1 MKYERDL
8 FKKRKKIKPMN
19 NKMAINMCL
28 STIESKNQTKQTRK
42 TETESW
48 IQRTV

>member
-1 MKYERDL
+1 MLKGL
-8 FKKRKKIKPMN
+8 FKKKNNNNKTMN
-19 NKMAINMCL
+19 KKMAINMYL
-28 STIESKNQTKQTRK
+28 STTESKKQTKQPR